1 MLEEKFFSENIIN
14 LSQMNLSD
22 PEIVLQFKDI
32 NFISSGNKVGSVT
45 LKRELKEDG
54 KNSGWWGIL
63 ETMKAH
69 SHMRNKGLI
78 QTND

>member
-45 LKRELKEDG
+45 LKREVEEDG
-54 KNSGWWGIL
+54 KNSG
-63 ETMKAH
+63 
-69 SHMRNKGLI
+69 
-78 QTND
+78 

>member
-22 PEIVLQFKDI
+22 LEIVLQFKDI

-54 KNSGWWGIL
+54 KNSG
-63 ETMKAH
+63 
-69 SHMRNKGLI
+69 
-78 QTND
+78 